1 MVPIA
6 SAPKAENKSAAAK
19 KVAEPGVS
27 MADEIAN
34 FKFKK
39 KGEIKMKEP
48 PKPKPMS
55 HNDLLKEQI
64 LLRFKNLRMHE
75 KNNESD
81 EEDEESEE
89 DN

>member
-1 MVPIA
+1 
-6 SAPKAENKSAAAK
+6 
-19 KVAEPGVS
+19 
-27 MADEIAN
+27 
-34 FKFKK
+34 
-39 KGEIKMKEP
+39 MKEP